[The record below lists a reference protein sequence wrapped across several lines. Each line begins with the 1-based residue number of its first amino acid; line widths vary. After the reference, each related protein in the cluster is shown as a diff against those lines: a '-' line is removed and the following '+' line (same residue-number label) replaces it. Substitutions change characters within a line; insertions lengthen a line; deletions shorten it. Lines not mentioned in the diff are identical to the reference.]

1 MLFDTGTNYDIAY
14 EEHTNHG
21 WCGLDGGLKDE
32 IGPFV
37 IYLCFVVLG
46 TTWFLDYTLFITE
59 GFYQP
64 KIRYS
69 HSESGS
75 MFFLVLEI

>member
-1 MLFDTGTNYDIAY
+1 MIVLFDTGTNYDIAY

-46 TTWFLDYTLFITE
+46 TNL
-59 GFYQP
+59 GF
-64 KIRYS
+64 RYVY
-69 HSESGS
+69 E
-75 MFFLVLEI
+75 LVLYLFL